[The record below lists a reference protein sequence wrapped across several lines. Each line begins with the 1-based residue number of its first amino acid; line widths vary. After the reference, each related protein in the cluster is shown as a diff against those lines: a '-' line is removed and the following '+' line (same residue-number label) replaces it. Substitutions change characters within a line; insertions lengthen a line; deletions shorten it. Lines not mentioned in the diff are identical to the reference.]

1 MPAALMLSAR
11 RRPQLD
17 AAGCHYLSLVA
28 GFSLAARHR
37 PRYRQGLRREWLGFP
52 ADDSVGALR

>member
-1 MPAALMLSAR
+1 MLSAR